1 MPATTSPEMLSVKK
15 CVNARPIV
23 SAASMSAPV
32 LARVM
37 LTGRPLMVSTVIGSA
52 ELFGITRNQPR
63 LTILLP
69 ADCACAAPASA
80 MTAPA
85 ASIFFLQVDFIVLLL
100 LIRLLPHA
108 LSGGYEQDCF
118 TDDTDS

>member
-1 MPATTSPEMLSVKK
+1 MKK
-15 CVNARPIV
+15 CVKARPSV
-23 SAASMSAPV
+23 SADSISAPV
-32 LARVM
+32 FGRVM
-37 LTGRPLMVSTVIGSA
+37 PTGRPLMLSTVSGSA

-85 ASIFFLQVDFIVLLL
+85 ASIFL
-100 LIRLLPHA
+100 
-108 LSGGYEQDCF
+108 
-118 TDDTDS
+118 